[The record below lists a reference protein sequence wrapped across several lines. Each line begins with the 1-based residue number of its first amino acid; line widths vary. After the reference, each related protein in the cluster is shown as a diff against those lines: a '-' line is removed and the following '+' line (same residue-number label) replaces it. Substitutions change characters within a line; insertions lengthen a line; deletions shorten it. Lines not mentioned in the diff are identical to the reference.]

1 MVGFVSGFYFHC
13 LMEPG
18 NGTSV
23 CLRRPK
29 TTIPLRC
36 QAAKGQTGLTSSR
49 PQVDSTD
56 TSGAVLKINDVLLQ
70 AGSRD
75 LLSFD
80 ELKVMLRDRIGLVG
94 PNGAGKTSLLRAIS
108 GEFPMTQGRIA
119 LLPGKTIG
127 YLPQQ
132 AVSGSERSVWDEA
145 SSQMQRLNAAEKD
158 LRAAEVAVNEDQSTL
173 NLKWLEKA
181 SIDFEAAGGF
191 SKSEKIGNMLTGLGF
206 SRSDWSRKC
215 SELSGGWGM
224 RVALAR
230 LLLSEPDV
238 LLLDEPTNHLDVR
251 TKAYLRSFLM
261 QYPFSIVVVSH
272 DALVLNDLKRIV
284 DVRGGKLE
292 FYTCNYSRF
301 LQIRDQKDEQAVKMR
316 EKQDVQ
322 VEKLEGFITRFGAK
336 ATKASAAQSK
346 KKALEKLESKLVEAP
361 APKEGRRAKLN
372 IPTAPPSARK
382 CVELIDGTIGWPD
395 GPVLIENVSVV
406 LERGERLALVGKNGC
421 GKSTLMRT
429 LAGLLPLQS
438 GKRVLGDERVSI
450 GVFTQDLAADLPL
463 ENSPLEY
470 IEKLAPEKTVTE
482 IRNVLGSVGLSG
494 DSALRDIQFLSGGEK
509 ARVALASFV
518 ICSYN
523 VLMFDEP
530 SNHLD
535 MQTVE
540 VLAEALAT
548 FSGAMVLVTHDRRLV
563 EAIATRVLVVE
574 EGGSTHLFE
583 TLSTTALSMVTD
595 LSSEDFSNR
604 MLLKKSGEASTEDL
618 KMAEAE
624 AEHRRKKKD
633 AEKARRR
640 LPNVEKKIS
649 SLEET
654 MASLEED
661 MLKFGDQAE
670 RLAELME
677 KQAALQAELDGL
689 YDEYENLEALLFSAK
704 SGGEM

>member
-29 TTIPLRC
+29 TRIALRC

-49 PQVDSTD
+49 PQVHSTD

-206 SRSDWSRKC
+206 SQSDWSRKC

-406 LERGERLALVGKNGC
+406 LERGERLAIVGKNGC

-494 DSALRDIQFLSGGEK
+494 DSALREIQFLSGGEK

-574 EGGSTHLFE
+574 EGGSTRLFE
-583 TLSTTALSMVTD
+583 TLNTKALSMVTD

-624 AEHRRKKKD
+624 AEHRRQKKD

-640 LPNVEKKIS
+640 LPNVEKKIT